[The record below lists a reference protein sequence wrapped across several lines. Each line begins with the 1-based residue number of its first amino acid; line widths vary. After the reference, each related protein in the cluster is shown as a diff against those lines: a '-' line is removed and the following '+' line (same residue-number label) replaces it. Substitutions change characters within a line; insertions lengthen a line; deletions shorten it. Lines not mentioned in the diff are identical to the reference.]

1 MFKEV
6 CMTTKMT
13 LKQRVK
19 RDEKIVR
26 LYTEKNKSTRQI
38 AEIIGISKSRV
49 HEIIQL
55 AGF

>member
-1 MFKEV
+1 
-6 CMTTKMT
+6 MTTKMT